1 MTLWLE
7 KNDIEIYSM
16 HNEGKSVVAKRF
28 IRTLKI
34 KFVSILDFKSKN
46 MYIDKL
52 DDILNKFNNT
62 YHSRIKMKPVD
73 VKPNTYIESSK
84 EINYHDPKF
93 NIGDIVRISNKK
105 ILQRAMFQIDQKTL
119 LRLNKLNTLFHG
131 HMLLVILKG
140 RNRWN
145 VSRKRLAENKKK
157 FRAEKVIKRKG
168 HKLYVKWKG
177 YDSSFN
183 SWIDKKDS
191 WIV

>member
-28 IRTLKI
+28 RTLKI

-46 MYIDKL
+46 LYIDKL

-62 YHSRIKMKPVD
+62 YHSRIKIKPVD

-119 LRLNKLNTLFHG
+119 LRLKKVKYIIPWTD
-131 HMLLVILKG
+131 VISDLKG
-140 RNRWN
+140 KKSLERF
-145 VSRKRLAENKKK
+145 KKK
-157 FRAEKVIKRKG
+157 ACRKQKKV
-168 HKLYVKWKG
+168 
-177 YDSSFN
+177 
-183 SWIDKKDS
+183 
-191 WIV
+191 

>member
-28 IRTLKI
+28 RTLKI

-46 MYIDKL
+46 LYIDKL

-62 YHSRIKMKPVD
+62 YHSRIKIKPVD

-93 NIGDIVRISNKK
+93 NIGDIVRISKKK
-105 ILQRAMFQIDQKTL
+105 IFAKGYVPNWSEDVVAIKKVKYIIPWTY
-119 LRLNKLNTLFHG
+119 
-131 HMLLVILKG
+131 VISDLKG
-140 RNRWN
+140 KKSLERF
-145 VSRKRLAENKKK
+145 KKK
-157 FRAEKVIKRKG
+157 ACRKQKKV
-168 HKLYVKWKG
+168 
-177 YDSSFN
+177 
-183 SWIDKKDS
+183 
-191 WIV
+191 